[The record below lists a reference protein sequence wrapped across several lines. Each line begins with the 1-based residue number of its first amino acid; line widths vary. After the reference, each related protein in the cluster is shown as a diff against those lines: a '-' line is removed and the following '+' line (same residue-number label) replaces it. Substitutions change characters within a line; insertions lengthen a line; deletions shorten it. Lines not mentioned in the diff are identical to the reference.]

1 LVVQPKN
8 MKTILKPSLVA
19 AISLACLATSLAQSP
34 APQPTNH
41 RAEAAFER
49 LRLQDENGNVPADG
63 VTKALQQKQAMAV
76 DASVW
81 LGANAPKPTGPQPL
95 VADLARTNWIELGP
109 GNIGGRLR
117 AILTHPT
124 DPNTLYVG
132 SIRGGIWKTTN
143 AAASWY
149 PLADY
154 MANLA
159 VATLVMD
166 PTTPNIIY
174 AGTGEGYENGG
185 ALQGAGIFKTT
196 DAGVTW
202 QQLSATT
209 NSAFYYVNRLAICPT
224 NHLILIAA
232 TGTSDGN
239 PGGGIW
245 RSTDGGTTWTQ
256 VYNAAPMTD
265 VAFNPSNG
273 GKCIASGSP
282 INTPSSALYSTDAG
296 ITWTQ
301 ATGIG
306 MAPDGRIEI
315 AYASSSPNIVYA
327 SMDTNNGSIFV
338 STDGGAS
345 YILRNSGTY
354 LSGTNYLGSQ
364 GWYANCIWVDPT
376 NPNTLIVGGLDLY
389 RSTDG
394 GTNLTQ
400 ISQWFL
406 SPASAH
412 ADHHA
417 IVSSANYN
425 GTSQTTVYFG
435 NDGGIYSATNA
446 LTVVPTNGWSFLVH
460 NLGVTEFWGGAGNAT
475 SGTIVGG
482 AQDNGTVTYTP
493 ATGSQG
499 WVASFGGDGGFC
511 AADPTDPNYVYG
523 EYTYLQIHRSTTG
536 GAVNSSTYIFS
547 GGLGDAGLANPDPT
561 DPDAPGDSSANFIAP
576 FVLDPNNPNTLLAGG
591 SNLWRSVNVK
601 VAIATNV
608 AWSNIKTGIASGA
621 FISAIA
627 VAPGNSGV
635 IWVGHNDGS
644 IYSTANGTAGSPTWT
659 QKNLG
664 TPNLPGRY
672 CNCLTIDS
680 ANSNIVYATFGGFSA
695 GNVWRTTDGGTT
707 WSNLTGNLPA
717 VPVRALA
724 IAPFNHNYLYIGT
737 EIGIFGSADYGVT
750 WSPNNEGP
758 ASVTTAQ
765 LFWMRNNLTAV
776 TGGRGI
782 WQIALGPP
790 TVVVSP
796 ATATGYAGAN
806 FTFTASAIGTPTLNY
821 QWQYDGNNLAGANGA
836 TFTVTNAQPT
846 NAGLYRV
853 IVSNSEGTATSSV
866 SPLTVIA
873 TPPYPTQTLASGP
886 LAYWRFNE
894 TAGPT
899 AFDSVGGYN
908 GTNVGSL
915 TLGVSGPTAPAFP
928 GFESGNIAYQFDGV
942 TTSVSVPALNLN
954 STNMTFTAW
963 VRRSGAQYY
972 TGIVSWNSGGPTIID
987 LGFGNSDGRLTY
999 IRNNSVYNSS
1009 SLIVPDGQ
1017 WTFVAL
1023 ALTSSNA
1030 VLYLATNSTL
1040 ASYTITRS
1048 DAASTVFTNTASIG
1062 YAPYGN
1068 SYFNGGIDE
1077 VAVFNQ
1083 VLTPTQLTNLIT
1095 AAATALPAVTLT
1107 APVDGST
1114 LSGSPNILLTASVT
1128 TNSHAIGAVKFYD
1141 SAALL
1146 GQATTPP
1153 YQFTWTG
1160 ATSGIHT
1167 LLAQVTYD
1175 GSSTIS
1181 SSPANITVT
1190 NAASSINLTPTNIV
1204 ASVSGTNLNLSWP
1217 FDHIGWRLI
1226 AQTNNLANGISRNTN
1241 DWATVSGSASTN
1253 LVAIP
1258 IVRTNKTEFYRLIY
1272 P

>member
-1 LVVQPKN
+1 
-8 MKTILKPSLVA
+8 MKLTFKSWLVA
-19 AISLACLATSLAQSP
+19 AASLACLSTSLAQSP
-34 APQPTNH
+34 VPQPTDH
-41 RAEAAFER
+41 RAEAAFR
-49 LRLQDENGNVPADG
+49 QLQLQDEKGNVPADG
-63 VTKALQQKQAMAV
+63 IAKAMQQKQAMAV
-76 DASVW
+76 DARVLTGGEVST
-81 LGANAPKPTGPQPL
+81 PTGPQPK
-95 VADLARTNWIELGP
+95 VADLARTNWVELGP

-124 DPNTLYVG
+124 DPNTLYIG
-132 SIRGGIWKTTN
+132 SIKGGIWKTSN
-143 AAASWY
+143 GGASWS
-149 PLADY
+149 PLNDY

-245 RSTDGGTTWTQ
+245 RSTNGGTNWIQTCT
-256 VYNAAPMTD
+256 NAPMTD
-265 VAFNPSNG
+265 VAFNPADGN
-273 GKCIASGSP
+273 KCIASGSP
-282 INTPSSALYSTDAG
+282 IFTPSSALYSTNAG
-296 ITWTQ
+296 LTWMQ
-301 ATGIG
+301 AAGIG
-306 MAPDGRIEI
+306 MGPDGRIEI
-315 AYASSSPNIVYA
+315 AYAPSSPNIVYA
-327 SMDTNNGSIFV
+327 SEDTNNGSLFV

-345 YILRNSGTY
+345 YTLRNSGTY
-354 LSGTNYLGSQ
+354 LTGTNYLGSQ

-394 GTNLTQ
+394 GSTLTQ
-400 ISQWFL
+400 ISQWDL

-417 IVSSANYN
+417 IVSAANYN

-435 NDGGIYSATNA
+435 NDGGIYAATNA
-446 LTVVPTNGWSFLVH
+446 LTVTPTSGWSFLVH
-460 NLGVTEFWGGAGNAT
+460 NLGVTEFWGGAGNPT
-475 SGTIVGG
+475 SGTVVGG
-482 AQDNGTVTYTP
+482 AQDNGTVTYTT

-511 AADPTDPNYVYG
+511 AADQTDPNYFYG

-536 GAVNSSTYIFS
+536 GAINSSVYIN

-561 DPDAPGDSSANFIAP
+561 DPDAPGESSANFIAP
-576 FVLDPNNPNTLLAGG
+576 FILDPNNPNTMLAGG

-601 VAIATNV
+601 TPLAANV
-608 AWSNIKTGIASGA
+608 AWSNIKAGITNGD

-627 VAPGNSGV
+627 VAPGNSDI
-635 IWVGHNDGS
+635 IWVGHNGGE
-644 IYSTANGTAGSPTWT
+644 IFATANGTAANPTWT

-664 TPNLPGRY
+664 TPHLPGRY
-672 CNCLTIDS
+672 CNSLTIDS
-680 ANSNIVYATFGGFSA
+680 TNANIVYATFGGFKTN
-695 GNVWRTTDGGTT
+695 NVYRTTDGGIT
-707 WSNLTGNLPA
+707 WSNLGGSLPA
-717 VPVRALA
+717 IPVRTLA

-737 EIGIFGSADYGVT
+737 EIGIFGSADGGVT

-758 ASVTTAQ
+758 ANVTTAQ
-765 LFWMRNNLTAV
+765 LFWMRNNLTAA

-782 WQIALGPP
+782 WQIPLGPP
-790 TVVVSP
+790 TAVISP
-796 ATATGYAGAN
+796 GTATGYAGLN
-806 FTFTASAIGTPTLNY
+806 FTFNASAIGTPTLNY
-821 QWQYDGNNLAGANGA
+821 QWQYDGNNIAGATGP

-853 IVSNSEGTATSSV
+853 IVNNTEGTVTSAVSSLTVVV
-866 SPLTVIA
+866 SPPYRTQALA
-873 TPPYPTQTLASGP
+873 TGP

-894 TAGPT
+894 TADLT
-899 AFDSVGGYN
+899 AYDLAGTNN
-908 GTNVGSL
+908 GTIGS
-915 TLGVSGPTAPAFP
+915 TVVLGTTGPVAPAFP
-928 GFESGNIAYQFDGV
+928 GFEAGNTAFQFNGTDAR
-942 TTSVSVPALNLN
+942 VSVPPLNLN
-954 STNMTFTAW
+954 SSNLTITAW
-963 VRRSGAQYY
+963 VKRSGAQSYA
-972 TGIVSWNSGGPTIID
+972 GIVSWNSGGPTIID

-999 IRNNSVYNSS
+999 IRNNSVYNSP

-1030 VLYLATNSTL
+1030 VLYMATNSALT
-1040 ASYTITRS
+1040 SYTITRA
-1048 DAASTVFTNTASIG
+1048 DATATVFTNTAYIG
-1062 YAPYGN
+1062 YAPYG
-1068 SYFNGGIDE
+1068 SAYFNGGIDE
-1077 VAVFNQ
+1077 VAIFNQ
-1083 VLTPTQLTNLIT
+1083 LLSPAQLTNLMSS
-1095 AAATALPAVTLT
+1095 AATALPAVTLT
-1107 APVDGST
+1107 TPVDGSS
-1114 LSGSPNILLTASVT
+1114 LPGSPNILLTASVT
-1128 TNSHAIGAVKFYD
+1128 TNSHTIGAVRFYD
-1141 SAALL
+1141 GPALL
-1146 GQATTPP
+1146 NQTTTPP
-1153 YQFTWTG
+1153 YQFTWSG
-1160 ATSGIHT
+1160 AMAGLHT

-1175 GSSTIS
+1175 GSSIIS

-1190 NAASSINLTPTNIV
+1190 NGGVTVNTNPTNIV
-1204 ASVSGTNLNLSWP
+1204 ASVSGTNLTLFWP
-1217 FDHIGWRLI
+1217 ADHTGWRLL
-1226 AQTNNLANGISRNTN
+1226 AQTNNLANGVSRNTN
-1241 DWATVSGSASTN
+1241 DWGTVAGSAGTN
-1253 LVAIP
+1253 QVFIP
-1258 IVRTNKTEFYRLIY
+1258 VIRTNKTGFYRLIY